1 MVSVTPVRRTGP
13 RSRRPGTKVARVAR
27 VARTARVAR
36 ALLAGAL
43 LGVVPAAPAFADPP
57 RPTDYRSEI
66 VSITPE
72 VDGFEVDGIE
82 VTIIGGDAFIELDAG
97 GREVTVPGYEGEPYL
112 TFAADGTVSV
122 NVRSPAYFYNQDRYS
137 RTRPPAEADADAA
150 PVWEVVD
157 DDGRY
162 AWHDHRT
169 HWMQETPPLGLGPGD
184 QILDQVIPITVD
196 GIAVEIAVVSRW
208 MVPPSIVPSVLGA
221 FVAALVAVG
230 TLVTG
235 RGRAR
240 GPVLLAAAAAA
251 LALVVGLWQTWSL
264 PGETGPPWSHWAV
277 PAAALALCAV
287 ALGWRRWSVFTVR
300 SLTVVAAVGVVL
312 WAAIRIEVVRR
323 AVLPT
328 SAPFWFDRAA
338 TVAAA
343 VVALAALS
351 ASVLGILRLV
361 RGVPRP
367 AAGVAAGTSG
377 SAG

>member
-1 MVSVTPVRRTGP
+1 MLSVTPARRTGP
-13 RSRRPGTKVARVAR
+13 RSRRPGTKVAR
-27 VARTARVAR
+27 

-43 LGVVPAAPAFADPP
+43 LAALPVLPVAPAFADPP

-72 VDGFEVDGIE
+72 VDGIE
-82 VTIIGGDAFIELDAG
+82 VAILGGDAFIELDAG
-97 GREVTVPGYEGEPYL
+97 GHEVVVPGYEGEPYL

-150 PVWEVVD
+150 AVWRVVD

-184 QILDQVIPITVD
+184 QILDQVIPLTVD
-196 GIAVEIAVVSRW
+196 GITVEIAVVSRW
-208 MVPPSIVPSVLGA
+208 MAPPSIVPSVLGA
-221 FVAALVAVG
+221 LAAALVAVG
-230 TLVTG
+230 TLVAG
-235 RGRAR
+235 RGRVR
-240 GPVLLAAAAAA
+240 GPVLLVAAAAA

-264 PGETGPPWSHWAV
+264 PAETGPPWSHWVV
-277 PAAALALCAV
+277 PSAALALCAA
-287 ALGWRRWSVFTVR
+287 ALGWPRWSVFTVR

-343 VVALAALS
+343 ATAFAALC
-351 ASVLGILRLV
+351 ASVLGIVRLAS
-361 RGVPRP
+361 GPLRP
-367 AAGVAAGTSG
+367 AASAVGDAVPGASG
-377 SAG
+377 SAGGVGGVG